1 MLKLT
6 YSQSSTKDGLYAYC
20 LHVKAEPLLT
30 ESGDGGLSNPNIFV
44 FRRSTPTMNP
54 FGNTDMEVDDEF
66 FNIATPVDMYD
77 VPEKQPDIEHNM
89 PYFRDSE
96 LDLWFRNMED
106 MERAKSE
113 INSDVASLVKLW
125 DNISATD
132 KFEYTETIHYG

>member
-6 YSQSSTKDGLYAYC
+6 YSQSSTRDGLYAYC
-20 LHVKAEPLLT
+20 LHIKAEPLLAET
-30 ESGDGGLSNPNIFV
+30 EDGSLSNPNIFV

-77 VPEKQPDIEHNM
+77 VPEKQPDIEKGM

-106 MERAKSE
+106 MERARSE
-113 INSDVASLVKLW
+113 IDGDVASLVTLW

-132 KFEYTETIHYG
+132 KFEHTETVHYG